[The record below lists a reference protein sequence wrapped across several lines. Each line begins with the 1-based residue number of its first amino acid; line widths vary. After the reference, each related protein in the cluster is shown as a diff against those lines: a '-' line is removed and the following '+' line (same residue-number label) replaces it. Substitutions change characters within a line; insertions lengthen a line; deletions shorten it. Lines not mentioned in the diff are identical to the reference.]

1 MDDHNRAVW
10 TIIDKGRPGETYLIG
25 ADGEMDNKSVIEMI
39 LEQMGQEHDAYDHVN
54 DRPGHD
60 LRYAIDATRLREEL
74 GWEPLYKD
82 FASGLAA
89 TINWYRSNE
98 PWWRAK
104 KRETELRYER
114 LGR

>member
-10 TIIDKGRPGETYLIG
+10 TIIDKGRSGETYLIG

-39 LEQMGQEHDAYDHVN
+39 LSQMGLDADAYDHVS

-60 LRYAIDATRLREEL
+60 MRYAIDSTKLRDEL

-82 FASGLAA
+82 FAAGLSA
-89 TINWYRSNE
+89 TIAWYRDNE

-104 KRETELRYER
+104 KLETEMKYER